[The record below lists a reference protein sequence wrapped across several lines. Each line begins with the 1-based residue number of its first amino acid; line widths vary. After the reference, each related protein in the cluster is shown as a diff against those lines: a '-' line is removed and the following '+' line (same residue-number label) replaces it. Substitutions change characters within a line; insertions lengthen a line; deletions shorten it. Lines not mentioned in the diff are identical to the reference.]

1 MGKAAAKCTYA
12 FAQDFMVEEA
22 ENISLRTLLHVFA
35 FIVIII
41 MPSLFVCMYVARVK
55 AFNVVTTVCWC
66 VHEYL
71 LA

>member
-41 MPSLFVCMYVARVK
+41 MPSLFVCMYVA
-55 AFNVVTTVCWC
+55 
-66 VHEYL
+66 
-71 LA
+71 